1 MGTVSSSTSS
11 SSGSSLASMFQVSGL
26 ASGIDTASIVSKLM
40 QLEQRPLT
48 KLQDAQ
54 TKLQNRK
61 AGLTDISTR
70 LSTLRSATSTLML
83 STATQTRTASSTNT
97 AVATATAA
105 ANTSLQ
111 SFTVNVSQ
119 LATRTTM
126 TSGAAIG
133 TVIDGTTMISAL
145 PSTNLTTGSGTI
157 TVGIRD
163 AATGVVRTKE
173 LTVNA
178 SDQLDSVRQAVEDAF
193 NVDLLPLFNSGGA
206 TSSLSNGQMSF
217 VAPAGYE
224 LIFGGPGDTSN
235 VFAATNLA
243 TATAATSATAATTLV
258 EAGWNYIDPST
269 GAAAVSPTLK
279 MTLTP
284 AGGGSTT
291 TATINVGTSDKISD
305 IVASINTYLRGAVN
319 VPSSG
324 PNAGINIG
332 GLGLTNATATF
343 SNGRI
348 TVSNYNGSIAFGSDG
363 TQYGNSLLSTLKL
376 PTTATGS
383 PAASSGDIT
392 STKRTYTASSA
403 ATTVSAT
410 ATLDTALGLTGSSEF
425 RINGTVITWDA
436 TTDTISTIVSR
447 INSSGAGVLASF
459 DSLTGK
465 MSLQNRTTGAVGIS
479 IDDNYSNGNYDLT
492 DALKLT
498 ANGGN
503 ADAPVTS
510 LGQNARYSINGGPL
524 QTSTSNTVTRAISGV
539 TLNLAGTL
547 NTTATVS
554 IGQDTTAAVANVKT
568 FVTAYND
575 ALKWVQDNTKVD
587 AATKTRGDF
596 AGDAMIEGIM
606 NRLRAVVNT
615 AASGL
620 TTTYKSLPSLGLS
633 SGAVGSAV
641 GSTTSLVLDETKF
654 TDALTANPEA
664 VQNLFGAS
672 GGPLDSLKSYLISA
686 TSYSGMLNSSQTS
699 ADTQLRDLDRRIT
712 DMQQRLDQKQA
723 ALQKKYSDLEAT
735 LSKLQ
740 AQSSSL
746 SQQLAGLKSGG

>member
-1 MGTVSSSTSS
+1 MGTVTS
-11 SSGSSLASMFQVSGL
+11 SSGSSLSSMFQVSGL
-26 ASGIDTASIVSKLM
+26 ASGLDTASIVSKLM

-61 AGLTDISTR
+61 IGLTDISTK
-70 LSTLRSATSTLML
+70 LSTLRTAASTLML
-83 STATQTRTASSTNT
+83 STATQTRSASSTNT
-97 AVATATAA
+97 AVATATAS

-163 AATGVVRTKE
+163 ATTGVVKTKE
-173 LTVNA
+173 ISVQA
-178 SDQLDSVRQAVEDAF
+178 SDDLNKVRLDVLDAF
-193 NVDLLPLFNSGGA
+193 NDGDTMLPNGGA
-206 TSSLSNGQMSF
+206 TGTLSNGQFSF

-235 VFAATNLA
+235 VFSATNLA
-243 TATAATSATAATTLV
+243 TATADTTATASTTLV
-258 EAGWNYIDPST
+258 EAGWNYLDPST
-269 GAAAVSPTLK
+269 GTVALNPTLK

-291 TATINVGTSDKISD
+291 TATINVSTSGKISD
-305 IVASINTYLRGAVN
+305 IVASINTYLQGAT
-319 VPSSG
+319 
-324 PNAGINIG
+324 NAG

-363 TQYGNSLLSTLKL
+363 TQYGNSLITALKL
-376 PTTATGS
+376 PTTTTSS
-383 PAASSGDIT
+383 PASSSGDIT
-392 STKRTYTASSA
+392 TTKRTYTASSA
-403 ATTVSAT
+403 ATTVSSST
-410 ATLDTALGLTGSSEF
+410 TLDTALGLTGASEF
-425 RINGTVITWDA
+425 RLNGTVITWDA
-436 TTDTISTIVSR
+436 STDTISTIVSR

-465 MSLQNRTTGAVGIS
+465 MSLQNRTTGATGIS
-479 IDDNYSNGNYDLT
+479 IDDNYGNGNYDLT

-498 ANGGN
+498 TNGGN
-503 ADAPVTS
+503 SDSPVTS
-510 LGQNARYSINGGPL
+510 LGQNARYSINGGAT

-554 IGQDTTAAVANVKT
+554 IAQDTTAAIANVKT

-620 TTTYKSLPSLGLS
+620 TTTYKSLPSIGLS

-641 GSTTSLVLDETKF
+641 GTTSSLVLDETKF
-654 TDALTANPEA
+654 SDALTSNPEA
-664 VQNLFGAS
+664 VQNLFGLS

-712 DMQQRLDQKQA
+712 DMQSRLDQKQA
-723 ALQKKYSDLEAT
+723 SLQKKYSDLEAT

-746 SQQLAGLKSGG
+746 SQQLAGLSKNN

>member
-1 MGTVSSSTSS
+1 
-11 SSGSSLASMFQVSGL
+11 
-26 ASGIDTASIVSKLM
+26 M

-48 KLQDAQ
+48 KLQDSQ
-54 TKLQNRK
+54 TKLLNRK
-61 AGLTDISTR
+61 AGLTEIASK
-70 LSTLRSATSTLML
+70 LSTLRTASSTLML
-83 STATQTRTASSTNT
+83 STATQTRSASSTNT
-97 AVATATAA
+97 AVATATAS

-133 TVIDGTTMISAL
+133 TQVTGATTIAEL
-145 PSTNLTTGSGTI
+145 PNTNLTTGNGTI
-157 TVGIRD
+157 TVGIRN
-163 AATGVVRTKE
+163 AATGVVTTKE
-173 LTVNA
+173 ITVQA
-178 SDQLDSVRQAVEDAF
+178 SDQLESVRQAVEDAF
-193 NVDLLPLFNSGGA
+193 NLDLLPSGGA
-206 TSSLSNGQMSF
+206 TGTLSNGQFSF
-217 VAPAGYE
+217 VAPVGYE
-224 LIFGGPGDTSN
+224 LIFGGAGDTSN

-243 TATAATSATAATTLV
+243 TATADTTATAATTLV

-269 GAAAVSPTLK
+269 GSVALSPT
-279 MTLTP
+279 MTLTHVS
-284 AGGGSTT
+284 GGVTR

-305 IVASINTYLRGAVN
+305 IVTSINTYLQGAT
-319 VPSSG
+319 
-324 PNAGINIG
+324 NAG

-348 TVSNYNGSIAFGSDG
+348 TVSNYNGTLTFGSDG
-363 TQYGNSLLSTLKL
+363 TQYGNSLLSALKL

-392 STKRTYTASSA
+392 TTKRTYTATSA
-403 ATTVSAT
+403 VTTVSPT
-410 ATLDTALGLTGSSEF
+410 ATLGTALGLTGSSEF
-425 RINGTVITWDA
+425 RINGTLITWDA
-436 TTDTISTIVSR
+436 TTDTINTLVSR

-459 DSLTGK
+459 DSLTGR
-465 MSLQNRTTGAVGIS
+465 MSLQNRTTGATGIT
-479 IDDNYSNGNYDLT
+479 IDDNYGNGNYDLT

-498 ANGGN
+498 TNGGN
-503 ADAPVTS
+503 LDAPVTS
-510 LGQNARYSINGGPL
+510 LGQNARYSINGGAV

-539 TLNLAGTL
+539 TLNLTGTL
-547 NTTATVS
+547 NTTATIS

-575 ALKWVQDNTKVD
+575 ALKWVQENTKVD
-587 AATKTRGDF
+587 AARKTRGAF

-606 NRLRAVVNT
+606 TRLRGVVNT

-620 TTTYKSLPSLGLS
+620 TTTYKSLPSIGLS

-641 GSTTSLVLDETKF
+641 GTTSSLVLDETKF
-654 TDALTANPEA
+654 TEALTSNPEA
-664 VQNLFGAS
+664 VQNLFGLS
-672 GGPLDSLKSYLISA
+672 GGPLDSLKTYLISA
-686 TSYSGMLNSSQTS
+686 TSFSGMLNSSQTS

-712 DMQQRLDQKQA
+712 DMQSRLDQKQA
-723 ALQKKYSDLEAT
+723 ALQKKYSDLEST

-746 SQQLAGLKSGG
+746 SQQLAGLSNNNK

>member
-1 MGTVSSSTSS
+1 MGTVSSS
-11 SSGSSLASMFQVSGL
+11 SSGSSLSSMFQVSGL

-48 KLQDAQ
+48 KLQDSQ
-54 TKLQNRK
+54 TKLLNRK
-61 AGLTDISTR
+61 AGLTEIASK
-70 LSTLRSATSTLML
+70 LSTLRTASSTLML
-83 STATQTRTASSTNT
+83 STATQTRSASSTNT
-97 AVATATAA
+97 AVATATAS

-133 TVIDGTTMISAL
+133 TQVTGATTIAEL
-145 PSTNLTTGSGTI
+145 PNTNLTTGSGTI
-157 TVGIRD
+157 TVGIRN
-163 AATGVVRTKE
+163 AATGVVTTKE
-173 LTVNA
+173 ITVQA
-178 SDQLDSVRQAVEDAF
+178 SDQLESVRQAVEDAF
-193 NVDLLPLFNSGGA
+193 NLNLLPSGGA
-206 TSSLSNGQMSF
+206 TGTLTNGQFSF
-217 VAPAGYE
+217 VAPVGYE
-224 LIFGGPGDTSN
+224 LIFGGAGDTSN

-243 TATAATSATAATTLV
+243 TATADTTATAATTLV

-269 GAAAVSPTLK
+269 GSVALNPT
-279 MTLTP
+279 MTLTHVS
-284 AGGGSTT
+284 GGVTR

-305 IVASINTYLRGAVN
+305 IVTSINQYLQGAVN
-319 VPSSG
+319 IPTTG
-324 PNAGINIG
+324 PNAGVNIG

-348 TVSNYNGSIAFGSDG
+348 TVSNYNGTLAFGSDG
-363 TQYGNSLLSTLKL
+363 TQYGNSLLSALKL

-392 STKRTYTASSA
+392 TTKRTYTATSA
-403 ATTVSAT
+403 VTTVSPT

-425 RINGTVITWDA
+425 RINGTLITWDA
-436 TTDTISTIVSR
+436 TTDTINTLVSR

-459 DSLTGK
+459 DSLTGR
-465 MSLQNRTTGAVGIS
+465 MSLQNRTTGATGIT
-479 IDDNYSNGNYDLT
+479 IDDNYGTGNYDLT

-498 ANGGN
+498 TNGGN
-503 ADAPVTS
+503 LDAPVTS
-510 LGQNARYSINGGPL
+510 LGQNARYSINGGAV

-539 TLNLAGTL
+539 TLNLTGTL
-547 NTTATVS
+547 NTTATIS

-575 ALKWVQDNTKVD
+575 ALKWVQENTKVD
-587 AATKTRGDF
+587 AARRTRGAF

-606 NRLRAVVNT
+606 TRLRGVVNT

-620 TTTYKSLPSLGLS
+620 TTTYKSLPSIGLS

-641 GSTTSLVLDETKF
+641 GTTSSLVLDETKF
-654 TDALTANPEA
+654 TEALTSNPEA
-664 VQNLFGAS
+664 VQNLFGLS
-672 GGPLDSLKSYLISA
+672 GGPLDSLKTYLISA
-686 TSYSGMLNSSQTS
+686 TSFSGMLNSSQTS

-712 DMQQRLDQKQA
+712 DMQSRLDQKQA
-723 ALQKKYSDLEAT
+723 ALQKKYSDLEST

-746 SQQLAGLKSGG
+746 SQQLAGLSNNNK

>member
-1 MGTVSSSTSS
+1 VGTVTS
-11 SSGSSLASMFQVSGL
+11 SSGSSLSSMFQVSGL

-61 AGLTDISTR
+61 IGLTDISTK
-70 LSTLRSATSTLML
+70 LSTLRTAASTLML
-83 STATQTRTASSTNT
+83 STATQTRSASSTNT
-97 AVATATAA
+97 AVATATAS

-133 TVIDGTTMISAL
+133 AVIDGTTTISAL

-157 TVGIRD
+157 TVGIRN
-163 AATGVVRTKE
+163 ATTGVIKTKE
-173 LTVNA
+173 ITVQA
-178 SDQLDSVRQAVEDAF
+178 SDQLDTVRQSVQDAL
-193 NVDLLPLFNSGGA
+193 NLDLLPSGGA

-235 VFAATNLA
+235 VFSATNLA
-243 TATAATSATAATTLV
+243 TATADTTATGSTTLV
-258 EAGWNYIDPST
+258 EAGWNYMDPST
-269 GAAAVSPTLK
+269 GSVALSPTLT

-291 TATINVGTSDKISD
+291 TATINVGTSDTIND
-305 IVASINTYLRGAVN
+305 IVASINTYLQGATNYQGSPSTN
-319 VPSSG
+319 V
-324 PNAGINIG
+324 G

-363 TQYGNSLLSTLKL
+363 TQYGNSLVSALKL

-392 STKRTYTASSA
+392 TTKRTYTASSA
-403 ATTVSAT
+403 ATTVSSS
-410 ATLDTALGLTGSSEF
+410 ATLDSALGLTGSSEF
-425 RINGTVITWDA
+425 RLNGTVITWDA
-436 TTDTISTIVSR
+436 ATDTISSIVTR

-465 MSLQNRTTGAVGIS
+465 MSLQNRTTGATGIS
-479 IDDNYSNGNYDLT
+479 IDDNYGNGNFDLT

-498 ANGGN
+498 TNGGN
-503 ADAPVTS
+503 SDAPVTS
-510 LGQNARYSINGGPL
+510 LGQNARYSINGGAF
-524 QTSTSNTVTRAISGV
+524 QSSTSNTVTRAITGV
-539 TLNLAGTL
+539 TLNLTGTL
-547 NTTATVS
+547 NTTATIS

-587 AATKTRGDF
+587 AATKTRADF

-606 NRLRAVVNT
+606 TRLRAVVNT

-620 TTTYKSLPSLGLS
+620 TTTYKSLPSIGLS

-641 GSTTSLVLDETKF
+641 GTTSSLVLDETKF
-654 TDALTANPEA
+654 TEALTSNPEA
-664 VQNLFGAS
+664 VQNLFGLS

-686 TSYSGMLNSSQTS
+686 TSFSGMLNSSQTS

-712 DMQQRLDQKQA
+712 DMQSRLDQKQA

-746 SQQLAGLKSGG
+746 SQQLAGLSKNN

>member
-1 MGTVSSSTSS
+1 MGTVSSS
-11 SSGSSLASMFQVSGL
+11 SSGSSLSSMFQVSGL

-48 KLQDAQ
+48 KLQDSQ
-54 TKLQNRK
+54 TKLLNRK
-61 AGLTDISTR
+61 AGLTEIASK
-70 LSTLRSATSTLML
+70 LSTLRTASSTLML
-83 STATQTRTASSTNT
+83 STATQTRSASSTNT
-97 AVATATAA
+97 AVATATAS

-133 TVIDGTTMISAL
+133 TQVTGATTIAEL
-145 PSTNLTTGSGTI
+145 PNTNLTTGNGTI
-157 TVGIRD
+157 TVGIRN
-163 AATGVVRTKE
+163 AATGVVTTKE
-173 LTVNA
+173 ITVQA
-178 SDQLDSVRQAVEDAF
+178 SDQLESVRQAVEDAF
-193 NVDLLPLFNSGGA
+193 NLNLLPSGGA
-206 TSSLSNGQMSF
+206 TGTLSNGQFSF
-217 VAPAGYE
+217 VAPVGYE
-224 LIFGGPGDTSN
+224 LIFGGAGDTSN

-243 TATAATSATAATTLV
+243 TATADTTATAATTLV

-269 GAAAVSPTLK
+269 GSVALNPT
-279 MTLTP
+279 MTLTHVS
-284 AGGGSTT
+284 GGVTR

-305 IVASINTYLRGAVN
+305 IVTSINTYLQGAT
-319 VPSSG
+319 
-324 PNAGINIG
+324 NAG

-348 TVSNYNGSIAFGSDG
+348 TVSNYNGTLTFGSDG
-363 TQYGNSLLSTLKL
+363 TQYGNSLLSALKL

-392 STKRTYTASSA
+392 TTKRTYTATSA
-403 ATTVSAT
+403 VTTVSPT
-410 ATLDTALGLTGSSEF
+410 ATLGTALGLTGSSEF
-425 RINGTVITWDA
+425 RINGTLITWDA
-436 TTDTISTIVSR
+436 TTDTINTLVSR

-459 DSLTGK
+459 DSLTGR
-465 MSLQNRTTGAVGIS
+465 MSLQNRTTGATGIT
-479 IDDNYSNGNYDLT
+479 IDDNYGNGNYDLT

-498 ANGGN
+498 TNGGN
-503 ADAPVTS
+503 LDAPVTS
-510 LGQNARYSINGGPL
+510 LGQNARYSINGGAV

-539 TLNLAGTL
+539 TLNLTGTL
-547 NTTATVS
+547 NTTATIS

-575 ALKWVQDNTKVD
+575 ALKWVQENTKVD
-587 AATKTRGDF
+587 AARKTRGAF

-606 NRLRAVVNT
+606 TRLRGVVNT

-620 TTTYKSLPSLGLS
+620 TTTYKSLPSIGLS

-641 GSTTSLVLDETKF
+641 GTTSSLVLDETKF
-654 TDALTANPEA
+654 TEALTSNPEA
-664 VQNLFGAS
+664 VQNLFGLS
-672 GGPLDSLKSYLISA
+672 GGPLDSLKTYLISA
-686 TSYSGMLNSSQTS
+686 TSFSGMLNSSQTS

-712 DMQQRLDQKQA
+712 DMQSRLDQKQA
-723 ALQKKYSDLEAT
+723 ALQKKYSDLEST

-746 SQQLAGLKSGG
+746 SQQLAGLSNNNK

>member
-1 MGTVSSSTSS
+1 
-11 SSGSSLASMFQVSGL
+11 MFQVSGL

-54 TKLQNRK
+54 SKLLNRK
-61 AGLTDISTR
+61 IGLTEISTK
-70 LSTLRSATSTLML
+70 LSTLRTAASTLML
-83 STATQTRTASSTNT
+83 STATQTRSASSTNT
-97 AVATATAA
+97 AVATATAS

-111 SFTVNVSQ
+111 AFTVNVSQ

-133 TVIDGTTMISAL
+133 TVIDGTTTISAL
-145 PSTNLTTGSGTI
+145 PNTNLTTGTGTI
-157 TVGIRD
+157 TVGIRN
-163 AATGVVRTKE
+163 AATGVVKTKE
-173 LTVNA
+173 VTVNA
-178 SDQLDSVRQAVEDAF
+178 TDQLDSVRQAVQNAF
-193 NVDLLPLFNSGGA
+193 NVDLLPSGGA
-206 TSSLSNGQMSF
+206 TSSLTSGQFSF
-217 VAPAGYE
+217 TAPAGYE
-224 LIFGGPGDTSN
+224 LIFGGPNDTSN
-235 VFAATNLA
+235 VFTATNLA
-243 TATAATSATAATTLV
+243 TATADTTATSTTTLV
-258 EAGWNYIDPST
+258 EAGWNPIDPTT
-269 GAAAVSPTLK
+269 GSNATSPTL
-279 MTLTP
+279 TVTN
-284 AGGGSTT
+284 GTN
-291 TATINVGTSDKISD
+291 TATIPISTTGTIANVVAD
-305 IVASINTYLRGAVN
+305 IQTYLRGAT
-319 VPSSG
+319 
-324 PNAGINIG
+324 NAG

-343 SNGRI
+343 ANGRI
-348 TVSNYNGSIAFGSDG
+348 TISNYNGTLAFGSGG
-363 TQYGNSLLSTLKL
+363 TQYGNSLLTALKL
-376 PTTATGS
+376 PTAATAT

-392 STKRTYTASSA
+392 TTKRTYTATA
-403 ATTVSAT
+403 AVTTVSPT
-410 ATLDTALGLTGSSEF
+410 ATLATALGVVAASEF

-436 TTDTISTIVSR
+436 TTDTINSLVSR

-459 DSLTGK
+459 DTLTGK
-465 MSLQNRTTGAVGIS
+465 MSLQNRTTGATGIT
-479 IDDNYSNGNYDLT
+479 IDDNYGNGNYDLT

-498 ANGGN
+498 TNGGN

-510 LGQNARYSINGGPL
+510 LGQNARYSINGGAV

-547 NTTATVS
+547 NTTATVT

-587 AATKTRGDF
+587 AATRTRAAF

-606 NRLRAVVNT
+606 TRLRAVVNS

-620 TTTYKSLPSLGLS
+620 TTTYKSLPSIGLS

-641 GSTTSLVLDETKF
+641 GTTTSLVLDETKF
-654 TDALTANPEA
+654 TEALTANPEA
-664 VQNLFGAS
+664 VQNLFGVS

-699 ADTQLRDLDRRIT
+699 ADTQLRDLDRRVT
-712 DMQQRLDQKQA
+712 DMQSRLDAKQA
-723 ALQKKYSDLEAT
+723 ALQKKYSDLEST

-746 SQQLAGLKSGG
+746 SQQLAGLSKNNK

>member
-1 MGTVSSSTSS
+1 MGTVSSS
-11 SSGSSLASMFQVSGL
+11 SSGSSLSSMFQVSGL

-48 KLQDAQ
+48 KLQDSQ
-54 TKLQNRK
+54 TKLLNRK
-61 AGLTDISTR
+61 AGLTEIASK
-70 LSTLRSATSTLML
+70 LSTLRTASSTLML
-83 STATQTRTASSTNT
+83 STATQTRSASSTNT
-97 AVATATAA
+97 AVATATAS

-133 TVIDGTTMISAL
+133 TQVTGATTIAEL
-145 PSTNLTTGSGTI
+145 PNTNLTTGNGTI
-157 TVGIRD
+157 TVGIRN
-163 AATGVVRTKE
+163 AATGVVTTKE
-173 LTVNA
+173 ITVQA
-178 SDQLDSVRQAVEDAF
+178 SDQLESVRQAVEDAF
-193 NVDLLPLFNSGGA
+193 NLNLLPSGGA
-206 TSSLSNGQMSF
+206 TGTLSNGQFSF
-217 VAPAGYE
+217 VAPVGYE
-224 LIFGGPGDTSN
+224 LIFGGAGDTSN

-243 TATAATSATAATTLV
+243 TATADTTATAATTLV

-269 GAAAVSPTLK
+269 GSVALSPT
-279 MTLTP
+279 MTLTHVS
-284 AGGGSTT
+284 GGVTR

-305 IVASINTYLRGAVN
+305 IVTSINTYLQGAT
-319 VPSSG
+319 
-324 PNAGINIG
+324 NAG

-348 TVSNYNGSIAFGSDG
+348 TVSNYNGTLTFGSDG
-363 TQYGNSLLSTLKL
+363 TQYGNSLLSALKL

-392 STKRTYTASSA
+392 TTKRTYTATSA
-403 ATTVSAT
+403 VTTVSPT
-410 ATLDTALGLTGSSEF
+410 ATLGTALGLTGSSEF
-425 RINGTVITWDA
+425 RINGTLITWDA
-436 TTDTISTIVSR
+436 TTDTINTLVSR

-459 DSLTGK
+459 DSLTGR
-465 MSLQNRTTGAVGIS
+465 MSLQNRTTGATGIT
-479 IDDNYSNGNYDLT
+479 IDDNYGNGNYDLT

-498 ANGGN
+498 TNGGN
-503 ADAPVTS
+503 LDAPVTS
-510 LGQNARYSINGGPL
+510 LGQNARYSINGGAV

-539 TLNLAGTL
+539 TLNLTGTL
-547 NTTATVS
+547 NTTATIS

-575 ALKWVQDNTKVD
+575 ALKWVQENTKVD
-587 AATKTRGDF
+587 AARKTRGAF

-606 NRLRAVVNT
+606 TRLRGVVNT

-620 TTTYKSLPSLGLS
+620 TTTYKSLPSIGLS

-641 GSTTSLVLDETKF
+641 GTTSSLVLDETKF
-654 TDALTANPEA
+654 TEALTSNPEA
-664 VQNLFGAS
+664 VQNLFGLS
-672 GGPLDSLKSYLISA
+672 GGPLDSLKTYLISA
-686 TSYSGMLNSSQTS
+686 TSFSGMLNSSQTS

-712 DMQQRLDQKQA
+712 DMQSRLDQKQA
-723 ALQKKYSDLEAT
+723 ALQKKYSDLEST

-746 SQQLAGLKSGG
+746 SQQLAGLSNNNK

>member
-1 MGTVSSSTSS
+1 MGTVSSS
-11 SSGSSLASMFQVSGL
+11 SSGSSLSSMFQVSGL

-48 KLQDAQ
+48 KLQDSQ
-54 TKLQNRK
+54 TKLLNRK
-61 AGLTDISTR
+61 AGLTEIASK
-70 LSTLRSATSTLML
+70 LSTLRTASSTLML
-83 STATQTRTASSTNT
+83 STATQTRSASSTNT
-97 AVATATAA
+97 AVATATAS

-133 TVIDGTTMISAL
+133 TQVTGATTIAEL
-145 PSTNLTTGSGTI
+145 PNTNLTTGNGTI
-157 TVGIRD
+157 TVGIRN
-163 AATGVVRTKE
+163 AATGVVTTKE
-173 LTVNA
+173 ITVQA
-178 SDQLDSVRQAVEDAF
+178 SDQLESVRQAVEDAF
-193 NVDLLPLFNSGGA
+193 NLNLLPSGGA
-206 TSSLSNGQMSF
+206 TGTLSNGQFSF
-217 VAPAGYE
+217 VAPVGYE
-224 LIFGGPGDTSN
+224 LIFGGAGDTSN

-243 TATAATSATAATTLV
+243 TATADTTATAATTLV

-269 GAAAVSPTLK
+269 GSVALNPT
-279 MTLTP
+279 MTLTHVS
-284 AGGGSTT
+284 GGVTR

-305 IVASINTYLRGAVN
+305 IVTSINTYLQGAT
-319 VPSSG
+319 
-324 PNAGINIG
+324 NAG

-348 TVSNYNGSIAFGSDG
+348 TVSNYNGTLTFGSDG
-363 TQYGNSLLSTLKL
+363 TQYGNSLLSALKL

-383 PAASSGDIT
+383 PAASSGDIAT
-392 STKRTYTASSA
+392 TKRTYTATSA
-403 ATTVSAT
+403 VTTVSPT
-410 ATLDTALGLTGSSEF
+410 ATLGTALGLTGSSEF
-425 RINGTVITWDA
+425 RINGTLITWDA
-436 TTDTISTIVSR
+436 TTDTINTLVSR

-459 DSLTGK
+459 DSLTGR
-465 MSLQNRTTGAVGIS
+465 MSLQNRTTGATGIT
-479 IDDNYSNGNYDLT
+479 IDDNYGNGNYDLT

-498 ANGGN
+498 TNGGN
-503 ADAPVTS
+503 LDAPVTS
-510 LGQNARYSINGGPL
+510 LGQNARYSINGGAV

-539 TLNLAGTL
+539 TLNLTGTL
-547 NTTATVS
+547 NTTATIS

-575 ALKWVQDNTKVD
+575 ALKWVQENTKVD
-587 AATKTRGDF
+587 AARKTRGAF

-606 NRLRAVVNT
+606 TRLRGVVNT

-620 TTTYKSLPSLGLS
+620 TTTYKSLPSIGLS

-641 GSTTSLVLDETKF
+641 GTTSSLVLDETKF
-654 TDALTANPEA
+654 TEALTSNPEA
-664 VQNLFGAS
+664 VQNLFGLS
-672 GGPLDSLKSYLISA
+672 GGPLDSLKTYLISA
-686 TSYSGMLNSSQTS
+686 TSFSGMLNSSQTS

-712 DMQQRLDQKQA
+712 DMQSRLDQKQA
-723 ALQKKYSDLEAT
+723 ALQKKYSDLEST

-746 SQQLAGLKSGG
+746 SQQLAGLSNNNK

>member
-1 MGTVSSSTSS
+1 MGTVSSS
-11 SSGSSLASMFQVSGL
+11 SSGSSLSSMFQVSGL

-48 KLQDAQ
+48 KLQDSQ
-54 TKLQNRK
+54 TKLLNRK
-61 AGLTDISTR
+61 AGLTEIASK
-70 LSTLRSATSTLML
+70 LSTLRTASSTLML
-83 STATQTRTASSTNT
+83 STATQTRSASSTNT
-97 AVATATAA
+97 AVATATAS

-133 TVIDGTTMISAL
+133 TQVTGATTIAEL
-145 PSTNLTTGSGTI
+145 PNTNLTTGNGTI
-157 TVGIRD
+157 TVGIRN
-163 AATGVVRTKE
+163 AATGVVTTKE
-173 LTVNA
+173 ITVQA
-178 SDQLDSVRQAVEDAF
+178 SDQLESVRQAVEDAF
-193 NVDLLPLFNSGGA
+193 NLDLLPSGGA
-206 TSSLSNGQMSF
+206 TGTLSNGQFSF
-217 VAPAGYE
+217 VAPVGYE
-224 LIFGGPGDTSN
+224 LIFGGAGDTSN

-243 TATAATSATAATTLV
+243 TATADTTATAATTLV

-269 GAAAVSPTLK
+269 GSVALSPT
-279 MTLTP
+279 MTLTHVS
-284 AGGGSTT
+284 GGVTR

-305 IVASINTYLRGAVN
+305 IVTSINTYLQGAT
-319 VPSSG
+319 
-324 PNAGINIG
+324 NAG

-348 TVSNYNGSIAFGSDG
+348 TVSNYNGTLTFGSDG
-363 TQYGNSLLSTLKL
+363 TQYGNSLLSALKL

-392 STKRTYTASSA
+392 TTKRTYTATSA
-403 ATTVSAT
+403 VTTVSPT
-410 ATLDTALGLTGSSEF
+410 ATLGTALGLTGSSEF
-425 RINGTVITWDA
+425 RINGTLITWDA
-436 TTDTISTIVSR
+436 TTDTINTLVSR

-459 DSLTGK
+459 DSLTGR
-465 MSLQNRTTGAVGIS
+465 MSLQNRTTGATGIT
-479 IDDNYSNGNYDLT
+479 IDDNYGNGNYDLT

-498 ANGGN
+498 TNGGN
-503 ADAPVTS
+503 LDAPVTS
-510 LGQNARYSINGGPL
+510 LGQNARYSINGGAV

-539 TLNLAGTL
+539 TLNLTGTL
-547 NTTATVS
+547 NTTATIS

-575 ALKWVQDNTKVD
+575 ALKWVQENTKVD
-587 AATKTRGDF
+587 AARKTRGAF

-606 NRLRAVVNT
+606 TRLRGVVNT

-620 TTTYKSLPSLGLS
+620 TTTYKSLPSIGLS

-641 GSTTSLVLDETKF
+641 GTTSSLVLDETKF
-654 TDALTANPEA
+654 TEALTSNPEA
-664 VQNLFGAS
+664 VQNLFGLS
-672 GGPLDSLKSYLISA
+672 GGPLDSLKTYLISA
-686 TSYSGMLNSSQTS
+686 TSFSGMLNSSQTS

-712 DMQQRLDQKQA
+712 DMQSRLDQKQA
-723 ALQKKYSDLEAT
+723 ALQKKYSDLEST

-746 SQQLAGLKSGG
+746 SQQLAGLSNNNK

>member
-1 MGTVSSSTSS
+1 MGTVTS
-11 SSGSSLASMFQVSGL
+11 SSGSSLSSMFQVSGL
-26 ASGIDTASIVSKLM
+26 ASGLDTASIVSKLM

-61 AGLTDISTR
+61 IGLTDISTK
-70 LSTLRSATSTLML
+70 LSTLRTAASTLML
-83 STATQTRTASSTNT
+83 STATQTRSASSTNT
-97 AVATATAA
+97 AVATATAS

-163 AATGVVRTKE
+163 ATTGVVKTKE
-173 LTVNA
+173 ITVQA
-178 SDQLDSVRQAVEDAF
+178 SDQLDTVRQAVEDAF
-193 NVDLLPLFNSGGA
+193 NIDLLPSGGA
-206 TSSLSNGQMSF
+206 TSSISNGQLSF
-217 VAPAGYE
+217 NAPAGYE

-243 TATAATSATAATTLV
+243 TATADTTATASTTLV
-258 EAGWNYIDPST
+258 EAGWNYMDPST
-269 GAAAVSPTLK
+269 GTVALNPTLK

-305 IVASINTYLRGAVN
+305 IVASINTYLQGAT
-319 VPSSG
+319 
-324 PNAGINIG
+324 NAG

-363 TQYGNSLLSTLKL
+363 TQYGNSLITALKL
-376 PTTATGS
+376 PTTTTSS
-383 PAASSGDIT
+383 PASSSGDIT
-392 STKRTYTASSA
+392 TTKRTYTASSA
-403 ATTVSAT
+403 ATTVSSST
-410 ATLDTALGLTGSSEF
+410 TLDTALGLTGASEF
-425 RINGTVITWDA
+425 RLNGTVITWDA
-436 TTDTISTIVSR
+436 STDTISTIVSR

-465 MSLQNRTTGAVGIS
+465 MSLQNRTTGATGIT
-479 IDDNYSNGNYDLT
+479 IDDNYGNGNYDLT

-498 ANGGN
+498 TNGGN
-503 ADAPVTS
+503 SDSPVTS
-510 LGQNARYSINGGPL
+510 LGQNARYSINGGAT

-554 IGQDTTAAVANVKT
+554 IAQDTTAAIANVKT

-620 TTTYKSLPSLGLS
+620 TTTYKSLPSIGLS

-641 GSTTSLVLDETKF
+641 GTTSSLVLDETKF
-654 TDALTANPEA
+654 SAALTSNPEA
-664 VQNLFGAS
+664 VQNLFGLS

-712 DMQQRLDQKQA
+712 DMQSRLDQKQA
-723 ALQKKYSDLEAT
+723 SLQKKYSDLEAT

-746 SQQLAGLKSGG
+746 SQQLAGLSKNN

>member
-1 MGTVSSSTSS
+1 
-11 SSGSSLASMFQVSGL
+11 
-26 ASGIDTASIVSKLM
+26 M

-61 AGLTDISTR
+61 AGLTDIASK
-70 LSTLRSATSTLML
+70 LSTLRTSVSTLML
-83 STATQTRTASSTNT
+83 STATQTRSASSTNT
-97 AVATATAA
+97 AVATATAS

-133 TVIDGTTMISAL
+133 TVIGGTTTISAL

-157 TVGIRD
+157 TVGTRNTT
-163 AATGVVRTKE
+163 TGVVKTKE
-173 LTVNA
+173 ITVNA

-193 NVDLLPLFNSGGA
+193 NIDLLPSGGA
-206 TSSLSNGQMSF
+206 TSSLLNGQFSF
-217 VAPAGYE
+217 TAPAGFE
-224 LIFGGPGDTSN
+224 LIFGGAGDTSN
-235 VFAATNLA
+235 VFSATNLA
-243 TATAATSATAATTLV
+243 TATADTTATASTTLV
-258 EAGWNYIDPST
+258 EAGSNFTDPDT
-269 GAAAVSPTLK
+269 GSAALNPTLS
-279 MTLTP
+279 MTHVS
-284 AGGGSTT
+284 GGVTRTS
-291 TATINVGTSDKISD
+291 TINVGTSEQINDV
-305 IVASINTYLRGAVN
+305 VASINARLQGSVA
-319 VPSSG
+319 S
-324 PNAGINIG
+324 G

-348 TVSNYNGSIAFGSDG
+348 TVSNYNGTIAFGSDG
-363 TQYGNSLLSTLKL
+363 TQYGNSLVAALKL
-376 PTTATGS
+376 PTTANGS
-383 PAASSGDIT
+383 PTASSGDIT
-392 STKRTYTASSA
+392 TTKRTYTATAA
-403 ATTVSAT
+403 ATTVSSST
-410 ATLDTALGLTGSSEF
+410 TLDTALGLTGSSEF
-425 RINGTVITWDA
+425 RINGAVITWDA
-436 TTDTISTIVSR
+436 TTDTISSIVSR
-447 INSSGAGVLASF
+447 INSSGANVLASF

-465 MSLQNRTTGAVGIS
+465 MSLQNRTTGATGIS
-479 IDDNYSNGNYDLT
+479 IDDNYGNGNFDLT

-498 ANGGN
+498 TLGGGN
-503 ADAPVTS
+503 NDAPVTS
-510 LGQNARYSINGGPL
+510 LGQNARFSINGGAV
-524 QTSTSNTVTRAISGV
+524 QSSTSNTVTRVITGV
-539 TLNLAGTL
+539 TLNLTGTL
-547 NTTATVS
+547 NTTATIS

-587 AATKTRGDF
+587 AARKTRGDF

-620 TTTYKSLPSLGLS
+620 TTTYKSLPSIGLS

-641 GSTTSLVLDETKF
+641 GTTSSLVLDETKF
-654 TDALTANPEA
+654 TEALTSDPEA
-664 VQNLFGAS
+664 VQNLFAAS
-672 GGPLDSLKSYLISA
+672 GGPLSSLKTYLIGA
-686 TSYSGMLNSSQTS
+686 TSFSGMLNSSQTS
-699 ADTQLRDLDRRIT
+699 ADTQLRDLDRRIA
-712 DMQQRLDQKQA
+712 DMQSRLDQKQA

-746 SQQLAGLKSGG
+746 SQQLKGLSKNN

>member
-1 MGTVSSSTSS
+1 MGTVSSS
-11 SSGSSLASMFQVSGL
+11 SSGSSLSSMFQVSGL

-48 KLQDAQ
+48 KLQDSQ
-54 TKLQNRK
+54 TKLLNRK
-61 AGLTDISTR
+61 AGLTEIASK
-70 LSTLRSATSTLML
+70 LSTLRTASSTLML
-83 STATQTRTASSTNT
+83 STATQTRSASSTNT
-97 AVATATAA
+97 AVATATAS

-133 TVIDGTTMISAL
+133 TQVTGATTIAEL
-145 PSTNLTTGSGTI
+145 PNTNLTTGNGTI
-157 TVGIRD
+157 TVGIRN
-163 AATGVVRTKE
+163 AATGVVTTKE
-173 LTVNA
+173 ITVQA
-178 SDQLDSVRQAVEDAF
+178 SDQLESVRQAVEDAF
-193 NVDLLPLFNSGGA
+193 NLDLLPSGGA
-206 TSSLSNGQMSF
+206 TGTLSNGQFSF
-217 VAPAGYE
+217 VAPVGYE
-224 LIFGGPGDTSN
+224 LIFGGAGDTSN

-243 TATAATSATAATTLV
+243 TATADTTATAATTLV

-269 GAAAVSPTLK
+269 GSVALNPT
-279 MTLTP
+279 MTLTHVS
-284 AGGGSTT
+284 GGVTR

-305 IVASINTYLRGAVN
+305 IVTSINTYLQGAT
-319 VPSSG
+319 
-324 PNAGINIG
+324 NAG

-348 TVSNYNGSIAFGSDG
+348 TVSNYNGTLTFGSDG
-363 TQYGNSLLSTLKL
+363 TQYGNSLLSALKL

-392 STKRTYTASSA
+392 TTKRTYTATSA
-403 ATTVSAT
+403 VTTVSPT
-410 ATLDTALGLTGSSEF
+410 ATLGTALGLTGSSEF
-425 RINGTVITWDA
+425 RINGTLITWDA
-436 TTDTISTIVSR
+436 TTDTINTLVSR

-459 DSLTGK
+459 DSLTGR
-465 MSLQNRTTGAVGIS
+465 MSLQNRTTGATGIT
-479 IDDNYSNGNYDLT
+479 IDDNYGNGNYDLT

-498 ANGGN
+498 TNGGN
-503 ADAPVTS
+503 LDAPVTS
-510 LGQNARYSINGGPL
+510 LGQNARYSINGGAV

-539 TLNLAGTL
+539 TLNLTGTL
-547 NTTATVS
+547 NTTATIS

-575 ALKWVQDNTKVD
+575 ALKWVQENTKVD
-587 AATKTRGDF
+587 AARKTRGAF

-606 NRLRAVVNT
+606 TRLRGVVNT

-620 TTTYKSLPSLGLS
+620 TTTYKSLPSIGLS

-641 GSTTSLVLDETKF
+641 GTTSSLVLDETKF
-654 TDALTANPEA
+654 TEALTSNPEA
-664 VQNLFGAS
+664 VQNLFGLS
-672 GGPLDSLKSYLISA
+672 GGPLDSLKTYLISA
-686 TSYSGMLNSSQTS
+686 TSFSGMLNSSQTS

-712 DMQQRLDQKQA
+712 DMQSRLDQKQA
-723 ALQKKYSDLEAT
+723 ALQKKYSDLEST

-746 SQQLAGLKSGG
+746 SQQLAGLSNNNK